1 MTGTRR
7 ETEMDTKDLWVLD
20 GGMGRELARRGAPFR
35 QPEWS
40 ALALM
45 EAPETVRE
53 VHQAYVASGARV
65 ITTNSYALVPFHIGD
80 ERFAA
85 DGERLAALAGQ
96 LARDVADGQAG
107 AVQVAGSLPP
117 LFGSYRADL
126 FEADRVSELATPLI
140 RGLSPHVDIWLAETM
155 SLIAEPLAVKALL
168 PGDGKP
174 FWVSFT
180 LEDEA
185 PGSEPTLRS
194 GERVTDAV
202 TALASAGVSAILF
215 NCCQPEVIE
224 GALKVASARLQ
235 ALGRTDIRLGAYAN
249 AFPPQPK
256 EATANDGLDEIRA
269 DLGPQDYLGWA
280 ERWRAVGANL
290 IGGCCGIGPE
300 HIQALAS
307 RLR

>member
-1 MTGTRR
+1 
-7 ETEMDTKDLWVLD
+7 MDTKDLWVLD

-53 VHQAYVASGARV
+53 VHQTYVASGARV

-80 ERFAA
+80 ERFAE

-155 SLIAEPLAVKALL
+155 SLIAEPLALKALL

-185 PGSEPTLRS
+185 PGIEPRLRS
-194 GERVTDAV
+194 GERVADAV
-202 TALASAGVSAILF
+202 TELASAGVSAILF

-224 GALKVASARLQ
+224 GALKVANARLQ

-300 HIQALAS
+300 HIQALSS